1 MTGAIRWTPRE
12 FLESELADTLIAF
25 DGAIKEQIRQERI
38 WRKHAEFVI
47 APYAGKN
54 PPSMLKMWPIAGD
67 DEFKE
72 KVKEITSKRNL
83 STLEKHKAKGASES
97 LKERRRKDK
106 EVLEKLMQQKQKKK
120 QLGSSN

>member
-47 APYAGKN
+47 APYSGKN

-67 DEFKE
+67 DEFKA
-72 KVKEITSKRNL
+72 KVNQITSDHNMARLRKF
-83 STLEKHKAKGASES
+83 
-97 LKERRRKDK
+97 KE
-106 EVLEKLMQQKQKKK
+106 EAQKKK